1 MKAAFLAAAVLAI
14 AGVAFYFSTTVH
26 AAKASGP
33 GSAELKPAA
42 HKTLPSK
49 SLSLPLFFEP
59 NQGQTAPQ
67 VKFLARGAGYG
78 LFLTADEAVLQLH
91 PSAVSSQPLALSSR
105 GASSSVIRMRLD
117 GASASARV
125 SGASPLPGK
134 SSYFIGNDPS
144 KWHRDIPQFA
154 RVQYEAVYPGVNL
167 VYYGD
172 QGQLEY
178 DFRVA
183 PAADPKQIALSFKGA
198 SARIDSGD
206 LLLAT
211 GQGDVRFHAPR
222 IYQQDGKIQTPI
234 AGSFRQLA
242 DNKIGFTIGDYDHS
256 RELVIDPV
264 LSYSTYLGGSKT
276 EAQVKIAVDSAPL
289 IYVAGA
295 TNSPDFPVTDGSS
308 LNPAPGAQNIFISKI
323 NPTLAGTAQLVYSIY
338 LGGSGTDSLS
348 GIAVDAAFSIY
359 VAGSTTSSDFPTT
372 PNAFQRKPQTG
383 SHGFLT
389 KISLGLNAT
398 YAPAYST
405 YLAGNGVDRVTG
417 LAIDGSQQNAYV
429 TGDTTSTNPAS
440 EGFPANANA
449 FQPCPFG
456 PVQSNGTCP
465 VASGPP
471 QFFASK
477 INTGGSGPLSMLY
490 STYFG
495 GGNPAGATAVGGGIA
510 VDPSPNNAP
519 NMYITGT
526 TNMLPTV
533 GGNGEAK
540 FPLFNAQ
547 QSCLNEASNHGTC
560 TGANGTTNTDAF
572 VAKINP
578 NQAGSNP
585 VYSTYVGGGSVD
597 VARAIAV
604 DTSGMAYITGSTNS
618 TDWVCTSSCP
628 SSFQG
633 AYGGGATDAFIV
645 KIGNLTGSIFP
656 LTYFTYLG
664 GNGDDIGNDIKVDSS
679 QGAHVAGSTTSTN
692 FPTTLNTL
700 QPVYGLGGDAFVAS
714 IGTTLSGVG
723 NGDLSTYLG
732 GNQLDQGTGI
742 DLDIFGA
749 TYVAGNTLSPDFP
762 TKNPYQLSLN
772 GGSQD
777 AFVTEIGAA
786 STLALSNRS
795 TGPLPNPVPAGT
807 QVAFTFDI
815 LNQGPDNASNV
826 TFLAVVPIGG
836 AVASSA
842 TAKVTAG
849 SGSCGTI
856 NGNTIQC
863 LIPTLTA
870 CIEPTCTSPLAS
882 VEVDVTPNITAHN
895 PTISVSGSVS
905 ANGGGTQAT
914 SSQTANVVDFSIT
927 ASTSTPVI
935 NAGDTA
941 TFQVVFAPTSNM
953 GYSATITPSQT
964 TTPAMVTAT
973 TPTFNPTTITL
984 SGSASAT
991 TTLSIATVA
1000 RPVVTGTLFRRGSF
1014 YAVWLP
1020 IGGLSLVGLGL
1031 GAGRKRRR
1039 WMAGAVLCL
1048 IAGAVLL
1055 QSGCGSSSS
1064 SPSTGGGTQPGTYII
1079 TISGSAGTGASHS
1092 TQVQLQVN

>member
-42 HKTLPSK
+42 HKTLTSK

-67 VKFLARGAGYG
+67 VKFLAHGAGYG

-91 PSAVSSQPLALSSR
+91 PSAVSSQPSALSSQ

-117 GASASARV
+117 GANSSARI

-183 PAADPKQIALSFKGA
+183 PAADPNQIALSFKGA
-198 SARIDSGD
+198 SARIVSGD

-211 GQGDVRFHAPR
+211 DRGDVRFEAPR
-222 IYQQDGKIQTPI
+222 IYQQDGKIQKPI

-242 DNKIGFTIGDYDHS
+242 DNKIGFSIGDYDHS
-256 RELVIDPV
+256 RELVIDPI

-276 EAQVKIAVDSAPL
+276 EAQVKIAVDSAPV

-295 TNSPDFPVTDGSS
+295 TNSPDFPVTDGSF
-308 LNPAPGAQNIFISKI
+308 LNPTPGAQNIFISKI

-372 PNAFQRKPQTG
+372 PNAFQQKPQTG

-398 YAPAYST
+398 YATAYST
-405 YLAGNGVDRVTG
+405 YLAGNGVDHVTG

-477 INTGGSGPLSMLY
+477 INTGGSGSLSMLY

-510 VDPSPNNAP
+510 VDPSPNSAP

-585 VYSTYVGGGSVD
+585 VYSTYVGGGGVD

-618 TDWVCTSSCP
+618 TDWVCTNSCP

-679 QGAHVAGSTTSTN
+679 QGAHVVGSTTSTN
-692 FPTTLNTL
+692 FPTTINTL
-700 QPVYGLGGDAFVAS
+700 QSVYGLGGDAFVAS

-749 TYVAGNTLSPDFP
+749 IYVAGNTLSPNFP
-762 TKNPYQLSLN
+762 TENPYPNLT
-772 GGSQD
+772 GGGQD
-777 AFVTEIGAA
+777 AFVTKIGAA
-786 STLALSNRS
+786 STLVLSNAGTS
-795 TGPLPNPVPAGT
+795 PAPNPVAAGT

-826 TFLAVVPIGG
+826 TFLAVVPVGG

-842 TAKVTAG
+842 TAKVTLG
-849 SGSCGTI
+849 SGSCGPV
-856 NGNTIQC
+856 NGDTIQC
-863 LIPTLTA
+863 LIPTLSA
-870 CIEPTCTSPLAS
+870 CIEPLCTSPLAS
-882 VEVDVTPNITAHN
+882 VEVDVTPSITANN
-895 PTISVSGSVS
+895 PTISVSAGVS

-914 SSQTANVVDFSIT
+914 SSQTAKVVDFSIT

-935 NAGDTA
+935 NAGDTT
-941 TFQVVFAPTSNM
+941 TFQVVFAPTSNL
-953 GYSATITPSQT
+953 GYNATITPSQT
-964 TTPAMVTAT
+964 TTPGMVTAT
-973 TPTFNPTTITL
+973 TPTFNPTPITL
-984 SGSASAT
+984 SGTASAT

-1000 RPVVTGTLFRRGSF
+1000 RPVVTGTLLRRASF
-1014 YAVWLP
+1014 YAAWLP
-1020 IGGLSLVGLGL
+1020 IGGLSIVGLGL

-1039 WMAGAVLCL
+1039 WLAGAVLCL
-1048 IAGAVLL
+1048 IAGAILL

-1064 SPSTGGGTQPGTYII
+1064 SPSTGGGTQAGIYTI
-1079 TISGSAGTGASHS
+1079 TIQGSAGTGASHS